1 MKHKSKKYS
10 CDHCHTKLRFTANTA
25 GFVAAIDA
33 LDYVICPVCT
43 LALRNEEP
51 EEDERFESASNDFPV
66 GKGWV
71 CHEDLSEYQKWMKA
85 EQERNDRESV
95 KGWVCD
101 VSKPNL
107 SRYIFL
113 QMKMPTFS
121 SCDWAIIYDSVSL
134 DYQFFEKILNC
145 APGNYRIISVK
156 AISLEGAIDLVNKHI
171 YDKDMFLH
179 AEFEIFP
186 LLTALFPELKRYDK
200 PPEPEPK
207 PEPEP
212 EKEPEPVEEAPKP
225 APALVDLIGGHKR
238 HDFVDAD
245 PNEDISSMIW

>member
-66 GKGWV
+66 G
-71 CHEDLSEYQKWMKA
+71 HEDLSEYQKWMKA
-85 EQERNDRESV
+85 EQERNESIQV
-95 KGWVCD
+95 AMKRQFD
-101 VSKPNL
+101 NL
-107 SRYIFL
+107 
-113 QMKMPTFS
+113 
-121 SCDWAIIYDSVSL
+121 
-134 DYQFFEKILNC
+134 C
-145 APGNYRIISVK
+145 AGFC
-156 AISLEGAIDLVNKHI
+156 
-171 YDKDMFLH
+171 KDN
-179 AEFEIFP
+179 P
-186 LLTALFPELKRYDK
+186 DK
-200 PPEPEPK
+200 PK
-207 PEPEP
+207 T
-212 EKEPEPVEEAPKP
+212 EPVEEAPKP
-225 APALVDLIGGHKR
+225 APALVELIGGHKR